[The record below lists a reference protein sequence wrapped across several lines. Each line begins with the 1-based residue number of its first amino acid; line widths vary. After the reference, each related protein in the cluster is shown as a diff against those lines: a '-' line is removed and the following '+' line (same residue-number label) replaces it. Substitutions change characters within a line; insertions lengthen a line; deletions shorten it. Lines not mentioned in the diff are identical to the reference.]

1 VDVYFSADIE
11 TDGPIPGP
19 YSMLS
24 VGLVYAGRHDGHR
37 FMAPDDYS
45 VSIYREFK
53 PISERFQSEALAVN
67 GLDRERLKLTG
78 SDPRDGMAE
87 IAAWIRDVSDG
98 GEPVLVAYPL
108 SFDWTWLYWY
118 FMNYLD
124 DSPFGHSRCFDIKTA
139 IAFRHG
145 LPVSKA
151 GRSKLPAHYRTRQ
164 RHTHHAL
171 DDAIAQAEIFA
182 KVFADDDTAPP
193 DSATAGIHGR

>member
-1 VDVYFSADIE
+1 MDVYFSADIE

-24 VGLVYAGRHDGHR
+24 VGLVCAGRHDGHR
-37 FMAPDDYS
+37 FIAPDDYS

-53 PISERFQSEALAVN
+53 PISEQFQEEALAVN
-67 GLDRERLKLTG
+67 GLDREKLKLTG
-78 SDPRDGMAE
+78 SDPRQAMAE
-87 IAAWIRDVSDG
+87 IAAWIRDVSG
-98 GEPVLVAYPL
+98 GGAPVLVAYPL

-118 FMNYLD
+118 FMNYLH

-182 KVFADDDTAPP
+182 KVFADDDTAQSDPGYVMA
-193 DSATAGIHGR
+193 SAT